1 MIDKTIFFNNIK
13 LFLASFGLEFSNE
26 EDLKLYC
33 SSCYMVFEEYKI
45 NQQDFINAVKNSV
58 KSLKSKDFKRRPAP
72 LDLLEKLQLINE
84 QKDLSIEE
92 VAALEFDKIIKY
104 LKCCGDRS
112 FNDTTLKV
120 LNNYYTNGIDSIDY
134 MLFDPFNQSKKDLIW
149 CRREFIDYYT
159 TEALS
164 LNGKKLNQAIENKS
178 KKNLELENSIKNLV
192 ANLTTF

>member
-13 LFLASFGLEFSNE
+13 LFLASFGFEFFNE
-26 EDLKLYC
+26 EDLNLYC

-45 NQQDFINAVKNSV
+45 NQQDFINAVKSSI
-58 KSLKSKDFKRRPAP
+58 KRLKSKDFKRRPAP
-72 LDLLEKLQLINE
+72 LDLLEKLQLISE

-92 VAALEFDKIIKY
+92 QAALEFDKIIKY
-104 LKCCGDRS
+104 IKGYGQKDFNSIAQEVLK
-112 FNDTTLKV
+112 
-120 LNNYYTNGIDSIDY
+120 NYYTNGVDTIEF

-192 ANLTTF
+192 SSLTTF

>member
-13 LFLASFGLEFSNE
+13 LFLASFGFEFFNE

-33 SSCYMVFEEYKI
+33 SSCYMVFEKYKI

-84 QKDLSIEE
+84 QKELSIEE
-92 VAALEFDKIIKY
+92 QAALEFDKIIKY

-164 LNGKKLNQAIENKS
+164 LNGKKLNQSIENKS